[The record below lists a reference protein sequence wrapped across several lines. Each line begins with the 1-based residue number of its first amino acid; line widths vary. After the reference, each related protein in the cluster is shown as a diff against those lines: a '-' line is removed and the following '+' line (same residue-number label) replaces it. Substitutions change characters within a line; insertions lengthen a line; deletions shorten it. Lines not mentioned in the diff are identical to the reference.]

1 VLWNTSDSGVGGGG
15 IAIAHTRGT
24 GNSGY
29 GGGVIGT
36 SVAPAAAVDH
46 IVSGIDVATVIAVVA
61 ASTAPNASSVAF
73 AASAGA
79 NDKGSDW
86 GGFKK
91 ASCHAAWGGDG
102 NVEWKTER

>member
-1 VLWNTSDSGVGGGG
+1 MMSSTASGLPNWVIRPSGIVLWNTSDSGVGGGD

-24 GNSGY
+24 SNSGY

-61 ASTAPNASSVAF
+61 ASTDPNASSVAF

-79 NDKGSDW
+79 NDKGSD
-86 GGFKK
+86 
-91 ASCHAAWGGDG
+91 
-102 NVEWKTER
+102 